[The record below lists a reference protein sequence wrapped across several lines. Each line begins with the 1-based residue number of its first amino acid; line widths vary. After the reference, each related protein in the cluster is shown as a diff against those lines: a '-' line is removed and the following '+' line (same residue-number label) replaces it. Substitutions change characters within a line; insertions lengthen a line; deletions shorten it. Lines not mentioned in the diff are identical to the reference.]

1 LKREIIRK
9 NCFNEIEMNTDL
21 KEIARQFRLE
31 GIVKEVVPLGEGFIN
46 DTFIIKTEGDSP
58 AYILQRKNK
67 KVFSPIPAMMENIE
81 KVCSHIK
88 SKVLEAGGDP
98 MREAMTVIPANDG
111 KLYFLD
117 EEEEYWAVSLFID
130 DTIAYETAETPE
142 LAYSGGKGIG
152 KFQAL
157 VSDLKEPLTDILPGF
172 HNIRIRYEQ
181 WDDVLRRDPVGRKA
195 KVAEEIS
202 WIESRRN
209 EMMDFWKMVED
220 GTIPTRVSHN
230 DTKINNIL
238 FDKKGEVL
246 CVIDLDTVLNSTV
259 LNDFGDA
266 MRYYTNTGKEDDT
279 NLDNVS
285 MDMEIFKA
293 FARGYLEEA
302 GSFLTQ
308 KEKEY
313 LAFSARYITY
323 EQVLRFLM
331 DYIDGDNYYKT
342 KSEDHNL
349 VRTRAQYKLLTSIKE
364 QYDEM
369 KKVISELIS

>member
-1 LKREIIRK
+1 
-9 NCFNEIEMNTDL
+9 MNTDL
-21 KEIARQFRLE
+21 KEIARQFRLK
-31 GIVKEVVPLGEGFIN
+31 GSVKKVVALGEGFIN
-46 DTFIIKTEGDSP
+46 DTFIIHTEGNSP
-58 AYILQRKNK
+58 NYILQRKNK

-88 SKVLEAGGDP
+88 AKVEKAGGDP

-130 DTIAYETAETPE
+130 DTIAYEAAETPE
-142 LAYSGGKGIG
+142 LAYAGGKGIG

-181 WDDVLRRDPVGRKA
+181 WDDVLRRDPAGRKV
-195 KVAEEIS
+195 KVAEEIC
-202 WIESRRN
+202 WIESRRK
-209 EMMDFWKMVED
+209 EMMDFWKRVED

-238 FDKKGEVL
+238 FDKNGKVL

-266 MRYYTNTGKEDDT
+266 IRYYTNTGKEDDI

-285 MDMEIFKA
+285 MDMKIFKA

-302 GSFLTQ
+302 SLFLTP

-313 LAFSARYITY
+313 LAFSARYITC
-323 EQVLRFLM
+323 EQMLRFLM
-331 DYIDGDNYYKT
+331 DYIDGDNYYKI
-342 KSEDHNL
+342 KSQEHNL
-349 VRTRAQYKLLTSIKE
+349 VRTRAQYKLLASME
-364 QYDEM
+364 DQYDEM
-369 KKVISELIS
+369 KIVISELVA